1 MRSITAAMVL
11 CCALAASIVAQ
22 EADPTPTPLREGP
35 VDVVTRPA
43 EASVPAEELELAQP
57 ELPEFDRSVKKVRVG
72 GSPPAVDRDSAHS
85 GALKGIRALDL
96 KPGEARVI
104 VDGSERMLHVGDAI
118 GEDVVKSIDPG
129 RIVLIRSPKPGNP
142 EGDALVWVDFDPSGA
157 SLVRV
162 MLLEDPTPKAPA
174 VR

>member
-1 MRSITAAMVL
+1 MKATNLVWLAILTPGVAM
-11 CCALAASIVAQ
+11 AQ
-22 EADPTPTPLREGP
+22 EAEPTPTPLREGP
-35 VDVVTRPA
+35 VDVVIPPA
-43 EASVPAEELELAQP
+43 EASAPAEEMEMAQP

-72 GSPPAVDRDSAHS
+72 GSPPAVDLDSTHS
-85 GALKGIRALDL
+85 GVLKGARALDL
-96 KPGEARVI
+96 KLGEARVI
-104 VDGSERMLHVGDAI
+104 VGGSERVLHVGDAI
-118 GEDVVKSIDPG
+118 GDDVVKSIDPG

-142 EGDALVWVDFDPSGA
+142 KGDALVWVDFDPNGA